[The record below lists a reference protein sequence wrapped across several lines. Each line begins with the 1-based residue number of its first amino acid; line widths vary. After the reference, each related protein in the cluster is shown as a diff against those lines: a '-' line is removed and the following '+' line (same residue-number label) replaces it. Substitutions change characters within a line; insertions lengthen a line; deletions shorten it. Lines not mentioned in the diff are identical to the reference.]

1 MPIHTSKGTG
11 VIMPEEPML
20 HQLLGLWRRDGS
32 MHYQLL
38 RMTIGYTDHK
48 VTENVEVSNLII
60 DASITLI

>member
-1 MPIHTSKGTG
+1 
-11 VIMPEEPML
+11 
-20 HQLLGLWRRDGS
+20 LGLWRRDGS

>member
-1 MPIHTSKGTG
+1 
-11 VIMPEEPML
+11 MPEEPML